1 MLLDIGYSWKF
12 LVSSHL
18 KHFKTL
24 ICMVTQ
30 QLYCSKFNL
39 IHTEFSLSFE
49 LMFKRSCWAI
59 ICNILETKH
68 SQSNAAEK
76 EEIPESSLC
85 MIPVFFV
92 CGRSEIVTTFRAL
105 ICNSP
110 GILFMFWWYMLQCFL
125 SRWSWKQKYHSC
137 IHDLWGHN
145 WMLLAHRP

>member
-1 MLLDIGYSWKF
+1 M
-12 LVSSHL
+12 
-18 KHFKTL
+18 
-24 ICMVTQ
+24 
-30 QLYCSKFNL
+30 FN
-39 IHTEFSLSFE
+39 
-49 LMFKRSCWAI
+49 RSCWAI

-92 CGRSEIVTTFRAL
+92 CDRSEIVTTFSAL

-125 SRWSWKQKYHSC
+125 SRWSWKQKYHNY
-137 IHDLWGHN
+137 IHDLTVNHGWKCDLSFLVCN
-145 WMLLAHRP
+145 EKPFVTFQETLLVVIKMWNSMKPFDVIAEKYVVI